1 MNEDFSQMIGKIMA
15 NPEFGNLVN
24 QLKSSGLTDGKNE
37 EAVPAAVVQDTGN
50 PTPPAADEIAQ
61 KLPELMSLIGQSGE
75 IAQSADAAKIQKAL
89 GTLRKLDN
97 RNCEKLLAALKPYLN
112 SQRGEVIDKA
122 MSMMKLTDLLGVIGQ
137 TNGK

>member
-50 PTPPAADEIAQ
+50 PHRLRQ
-61 KLPELMSLIGQSGE
+61 MKSHKSCQSL
-75 IAQSADAAKIQKAL
+75 
-89 GTLRKLDN
+89 
-97 RNCEKLLAALKPYLN
+97 
-112 SQRGEVIDKA
+112 
-122 MSMMKLTDLLGVIGQ
+122 
-137 TNGK
+137 